1 MKGQHENL
9 EHQAVSLTY
18 KREDWRV
25 KQAWKLLLG
34 VLVEVAAVQKRV
46 KQSLQLVNLFAST
59 RAVRNLSG

>member
-1 MKGQHENL
+1 MKGHHENL

-34 VLVEVAAVQKRV
+34 FLVEVAAVQKRV
-46 KQSLQLVNLFAST
+46 K
-59 RAVRNLSG
+59 